1 MPKSSVHGILAP
13 SMNIEFHYYALYFL
27 CRSAGFGDA
36 DSMTIAMSSQLV
48 DDCVAPWSISG
59 GDPHARTQVTQNY
72 QFWDSSVA
80 SEIYRP
86 FHFIPGDRGAAS
98 SRRKDGRAGRFSVT
112 EDSPL
117 SRDILVAALKTKNL
131 YRIGI
136 AVHAYADT
144 WAHQN
149 FSGDSESENTLDRDL
164 PLPPAGHLH
173 AFRNPD
179 DPVKVWRDERLL
191 PEFSAVSNS
200 ERFTRAATMVHRYL
214 RTYNRRGFTDE
225 ILVISRLE
233 ELWRRKESLSDSSAR
248 IPDYIIELEVPPYRK
263 DVWVTDAGGRSTS
276 VLGEGRQ
283 YESGYD
289 RLSWLRGAAA
299 KATSAFGSM
308 RGIIPWATY
317 QGSDFERWN
326 NAAEDH
332 RTFCHSIFRLRGI
345 E

>member
-1 MPKSSVHGILAP
+1 
-13 SMNIEFHYYALYFL
+13 MNIEFHYYALHFL
-27 CRSAGFGDA
+27 CRSAGFSEA
-36 DSMTIAMSSQLV
+36 DSMTVAMSSQLV
-48 DDCVAPWSISG
+48 DDCVAPWSIADGSSRE
-59 GDPHARTQVTQNY
+59 RTQVTQNY

-86 FHFIPGDRGAAS
+86 FHFIPGDRGLAS

-117 SRDILVAALKTKNL
+117 AREILVAALKTRNL

-136 AVHAYADT
+136 AIHAYADT

-149 FSGDSESENTLDRDL
+149 FSGDSEPENTLDKDL
-164 PLPPAGHLH
+164 PLPPAGHLQ

-179 DPVKVWRDERLL
+179 DPVKEWRDERLL
-191 PEFSAVSNS
+191 PELSTILNA
-200 ERFTRAATMVHRYL
+200 ERFANAARMVHRYL
-214 RTYNRRGFTDE
+214 RTYHRRVFTDE

-233 ELWRRKESLSDSSAR
+233 EIWGSKGSFSDSQAR
-248 IPDYIIELEVPPYRK
+248 IPDYIIEMEVPPYRK
-263 DVWVTDAGGRSTS
+263 DAWVMEAGGRSSS

-289 RLSWLRGAAA
+289 GLSWLRGAAA
-299 KATSAFGSM
+299 KATSAFGSI
-308 RGIIPWATY
+308 RGIIPEASY
-317 QGSDFERWN
+317 RGSDFERWN
-326 NAAEDH
+326 KAAEDH
-332 RTFCHSIFRLRGI
+332 RAICHSIFRLRGI